1 MQLDQIPILG
11 QLDPPILVK
20 LVKVLL
26 QPLLAY
32 PRALRRVTRVVVHVW
47 QHDGLRELRLDVFA
61 RATVAVSARADF
73 EVEGAV
79 DAVLLCTAA
88 MLAV

>member
-26 QPLLAY
+26 QPLLA
-32 PRALRRVTRVVVHVW
+32 RVVVHVW